1 MRKEQLEENQIL
13 IYAVVLILGISFG
26 FWSPNIS
33 FFNINLEYLIS
44 PVLGILLYSMF
55 AQIPYHQLYETFA
68 NKQFFSIAL
77 LTVNF
82 LIVPSVVWLLS
93 LFLPE
98 HPPLLL
104 GLYLVLLTP
113 CIDYVVVFTH
123 LGHGDAKLI
132 LTSTPLLL
140 LVQMLFLPLYLWLF
154 MGEQATEVMKAEPFI
169 DAFLFLIAL
178 PLLMAFLTE
187 FWAKRHQSGTVWLQM
202 TSWFPVPFM
211 ALTLFLVVASQIGRI
226 DEFLSVVIIVVPIFI
241 IFMALMPFIAKLVA
255 NSFCL
260 DAQASRALI
269 FSAGTRNSL
278 VVLPLALALPNE
290 WMLTSVVIVTQ
301 TLVELVGELVYIR
314 YVPSIIPDEYKI
326 L

>member
-1 MRKEQLEENQIL
+1 M
-13 IYAVVLILGISFG
+13 
-26 FWSPNIS
+26 
-33 FFNINLEYLIS
+33 
-44 PVLGILLYSMF
+44 
-55 AQIPYHQLYETFA
+55 
-68 NKQFFSIAL
+68 
-77 LTVNF
+77 
-82 LIVPSVVWLLS
+82 
-93 LFLPE
+93 
-98 HPPLLL
+98 
-104 GLYLVLLTP
+104 
-113 CIDYVVVFTH
+113 VFTH

-140 LVQMLFLPLYLWLF
+140 LVQMLFLPFYLWLF
-154 MGEQATEVMKAEPFI
+154 MGEQVAEVMKAEPFI
-169 DAFLFLIAL
+169 DAFLYLIFL
-178 PLLMAFLTE
+178 PLLMALITE
-187 FWAKRHQSGTVWLQM
+187 FWSKHHHTGRIWLNFA
-202 TSWFPVPFM
+202 SWFPVPFM
-211 ALTLFLVVASQIGRI
+211 ALALFLVVASQIGRI
-226 DEFLSVVIIVVPIFI
+226 DEFLSVVILVVPIFI

-255 NSFCL
+255 NSFRL